1 LELLKK
7 FIEEE
12 LNVKDER
19 VYKDFVRYNELI
31 LEWNNSINVI
41 SRKNDSIENIAL
53 NSIFFLKDFKFPAS
67 CKMIDIGTGGGFPGI
82 PIKILCPQIKLTL
95 CDSIKKKIKVV
106 KDICEKMALKD
117 TDVLWNRAEVL
128 SEEPEYRS
136 KYDFVISKSVA
147 PLHELYSWSRYLVK
161 KDGEIL
167 CIKGGDVTGEIT
179 ALKKEHKEAII
190 EVRNYTFDSDYKVED
205 KKLVIIKRGQ

>member
-1 LELLKK
+1 MQILKK
-7 FIEEE
+7 FLENE
-12 LNVKDER
+12 LNIDLEK
-19 VYKDFVRYNELI
+19 VYDGFLLYNKLI
-31 LEWNNSINVI
+31 FEWNKSINVI
-41 SRKNDSIENIAL
+41 SRKNDSIENIVL

-147 PLHELYSWSRYLVK
+147 PVKDLYEWSRYLVK

-167 CIKGGDVTGEIT
+167 CIKGGDITREIT
-179 ALKKEHKEAII
+179 SLKKEHKEAII